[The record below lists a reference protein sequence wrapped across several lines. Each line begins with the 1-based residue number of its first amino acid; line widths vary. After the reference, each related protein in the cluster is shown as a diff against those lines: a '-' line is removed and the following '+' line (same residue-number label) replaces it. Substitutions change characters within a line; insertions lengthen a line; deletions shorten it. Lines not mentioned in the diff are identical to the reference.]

1 MLRRPVRGPR
11 TPLPSTFCLSV
22 TAISVFLL
30 LLSFSSLSFPRSF
43 SSRLSSPPP
52 SLPSYRPTHHR
63 QLPTPSASFRSISVV
78 RRACSATRF
87 PDACERTLYRSPP
100 DPNPTAVDLIRL
112 AIAGAASSLQT
123 ARSTADSILASAGG
137 DPKLT
142 NAARNCVELLGLSA
156 YRLEMSSDSK
166 TIRTRVKDARTW
178 LSAGL
183 TYQYDCWSALKYVNT
198 TDRIGASMA
207 FLDSLMVL
215 TSNALAMAFALD
227 RFGGDIGS
235 WRPPQ
240 TERDG
245 LAAEPRPWKRSVR
258 PVRFQRGFDGLQPD
272 VVVCKDPAEGCL
284 GSVQKAIDSAPES
297 GSKPFVI
304 RIKEGVYK
312 EIVRV
317 PATKRNVVLLG
328 DGMGKTVIT
337 SSLNVKMDGV
347 STYNTATVGV
357 NGDSFMASGITFEN
371 AAGSDSHQAVAFR
384 SDSDFSLLENCEFL
398 GHQDTLYAHTVRQFY
413 RSCRIQGT
421 IDFIFGNSAAVFHN
435 CTILIASR
443 RLSSVKG
450 EKNAVTAHGRT
461 DPSQSTGF
469 VFNDCVING
478 THEYMGYFY
487 SKPSIHR
494 NYLGRP
500 WKEYSRTVF
509 LNCHLEALIHPEGWM
524 PWKGDFALKT
534 LYYGE
539 YENFGPG
546 ANISGRVSWSSQI
559 QSKNVGMYSVESFI
573 QGSEWT

>member
-1 MLRRPVRGPR
+1 MLRRPLRGPR
-11 TPLPSTFCLSV
+11 TPLPSTLCLSIA
-22 TAISVFLL
+22 AIPAVLFLL
-30 LLSFSSLSFPRSF
+30 LSCSSLSFPPSVPTPP
-43 SSRLSSPPP
+43 SSPP
-52 SLPSYRPTHHR
+52 SLPSDRRTGHR
-63 QLPTPSASFRSISVV
+63 EVPITASTVLPSSSI
-78 RRACSATRF
+78 RQACSATRF
-87 PDACERTLYRSPP
+87 PDACERTLSRAPP
-100 DPNPTAVDLIRL
+100 DPHPTPADLIRL
-112 AIAGAASSLQT
+112 AIDAAAASLRT

-142 NAARNCVELLGLSA
+142 NAARNCVEFLGLSA
-156 YRLEMSSDSK
+156 YRLEMSSDSE
-166 TIRTRVKDARTW
+166 TIGTRVKDARAW

-198 TDRIGASMA
+198 TDRIGAAMT

-227 RFGGDIGS
+227 RFGGDTGS

-245 LAAEPRPWKRSVR
+245 LDAEPRPWKRSVR
-258 PVRFQRGFDGLQPD
+258 PVRFRRGFDGLQPD

-284 GSVQKAIDSAPES
+284 GSVQEAVDSAPES

-304 RIKEGVYK
+304 RIKEGVYE
-312 EIVRV
+312 EIVKV
-317 PATKRNVVLLG
+317 PAAKRNVVFLG

-337 SSLNVKMDGV
+337 GSLNVQMVGV

-357 NGDSFMASGITFEN
+357 NGDGFMANGITFVN

-398 GHQDTLYAHTVRQFY
+398 GHQDTLYAHALRQFY

-443 RLSSVKG
+443 RLSHVKG
-450 EKNAVTAHGRT
+450 ERNAVTAHGRT

-469 VFNDCVING
+469 VFKDCVING
-478 THEYMGYFY
+478 THEYMDYFY
-487 SKPSIHR
+487 SKPLIHR

-509 LNCHLEALIHPEGWM
+509 LSCCLEALIQPEGWM

-546 ANISGRVSWSSQI
+546 ANVSSRVPWSSQI
-559 QSKNVGMYSVESFI
+559 ESKNVDMYSVESFV
-573 QGSEWT
+573 QGSEWI